1 MEDLLKQQFQKGQLA
16 VLSVK
21 GSPPTVLPI
30 GVACDATCSIEVN
43 LIICLWC
50 AHPLAVCS
58 AETELLPAMKQMK
71 SRQQEQLVPTVGTAI

>member
-1 MEDLLKQQFQKGQLA
+1 MEDLLKQQFQ
-16 VLSVK
+16 K